1 VVTQTDTVTEL
12 ELATPQGVVNV
23 RGYVLGSSS
32 SRRDEHNHSPGDRP
46 VDEGGRRR
54 CAACRWLE
62 TTILEET
69 DVTQPRYVVHT
80 VGRSVIPGES
90 DRPRLVRTD
99 SASEV
104 VETLHVSRRRLAGDG
119 PEETFIPR
127 PSLLA
132 LAQAADVDDDLRDA
146 YRARRVVVMQVAR
159 PAA

>member
-1 VVTQTDTVTEL
+1 MVTQTETATRL
-12 ELATPQGVVNV
+12 ELATPQGVVVV
-23 RGYVLGSSS
+23 RGYVLGQSSS
-32 SRRDEHNHSPGDRP
+32 QRDQHNHPPGVQP
-46 VDEGGRRR
+46 LDEGGRRR

-62 TTILEET
+62 TLIIEEL
-69 DVTQPRYVVHT
+69 DESKPRYVIHT
-80 VGRSVIPGES
+80 VGRSVVPGES

-132 LAQAADVDDDLRDA
+132 LAQAADSDVDLRDA
-146 YRARRVVVMQVAR
+146 YRARRVVVVQVDR